1 MFFSYRRNKIDF
13 IFPPPLFKTYTRVTH
28 CRTTPFLRCTFMN
41 ISRAYT
47 FYMWYFHALSLI
59 FRTFLISL
67 FQRCLKGHSFA
78 APSVLLVRLR
88 YISQQTHISHTKPY
102 FHGLSYLS
110 TPPPASWTSCNV
122 VLEILTVTRR
132 RHGIKHGI
140 LLKPISISQYILDSA
155 ATQHF
160 HLK

>member
-47 FYMWYFHALSLI
+47 FYMWHFHALSLI

-67 FQRCLKGHSFA
+67 VIHPRLKGHSFA

-88 YISQQTHISHTKPY
+88 YIS
-102 FHGLSYLS
+102 
-110 TPPPASWTSCNV
+110 
-122 VLEILTVTRR
+122 
-132 RHGIKHGI
+132 
-140 LLKPISISQYILDSA
+140 
-155 ATQHF
+155 
-160 HLK
+160 